1 MQIAAAAEMD
11 CPEFLMFGKQLF
23 DGKPVQIPQLPQQK
37 LIIDVIDGFEKI
49 NLEEHADHYR
59 GIPVYESGKLAP
71 GAGGY
76 SFDEKPTSTM
86 VVYRPEIQDRIK
98 HDLRALRVKGDSM
111 WPRIPEGAIVIVD
124 LNDRK
129 FVDRQIYVVRDP
141 NSEPPTATVSRI
153 CKADQKHFKGLALV
167 SENAEYLPEMT
178 DLDWHE
184 LVVGRA
190 VWMWR
195 NLENA

>member
-1 MQIAAAAEMD
+1 MD

-98 HDLRALRVKGDSM
+98 HDLRALRVKG
-111 WPRIPEGAIVIVD
+111 G
-124 LNDRK
+124 
-129 FVDRQIYVVRDP
+129 
-141 NSEPPTATVSRI
+141 
-153 CKADQKHFKGLALV
+153 
-167 SENAEYLPEMT
+167 
-178 DLDWHE
+178 
-184 LVVGRA
+184 
-190 VWMWR
+190 
-195 NLENA
+195 